1 MIHLLLLLRWPV
13 WRKTPIPGPE
23 SHAAPR
29 TPVQSPDWWASIQ
42 PGLRARVIASRVP
55 SCWNCGHAG
64 VTFCPTQC
72 DTPPG
77 RKDQQPWKPAEP
89 IAYVPRVI
97 PTDAAEERADAAAA
111 RVLDEQDAERAA

>member
-1 MIHLLLLLRWPV
+1 MIRLPALRLPWQ
-13 WRKTPIPGPE
+13 RKTPIPGPQIA
-23 SHAAPR
+23 AAP
-29 TPVQSPDWWASIQ
+29 QNSPDWWAGIQ

-77 RKDQQPWKPAEP
+77 KKDQPWKPAEP

-97 PTDAAEERADAAAA
+97 PVDAAEERADAAAA
-111 RVLDEQDAERAA
+111 RVLDEQDAA